1 MSNLTKTEKQAL
13 SELFLAMKD
22 KESILSKVK
31 KIFINIINYF
41 IRSKKIKNPTI

>member
-13 SELFLAMKD
+13 SELFLALKD
-22 KESILSKVK
+22 NENISSKVK

-41 IRSKKIKNPTI
+41 IRSRKVKHPTT